1 MRDNPLVTII
11 VTVYN
16 KQNYIRKCLLSIL
29 NQGYKNI
36 NVLVIDDGSTDDS
49 AEAIKSIC
57 NHDTRFNYYYQENRG
72 VSSARNYGLSKAKGK
87 YVLFIDGD
95 DFVDSDYVETFLKY
109 KDFDLVVG
117 GYRRIEEGRK
127 SIESKPS
134 QKVVFYEDFENS
146 FFNKEAFKYIGLPI
160 SKLFNLKI
168 IKEHNLKFDTNTD
181 LGEDTIF
188 DFSYMK
194 YISKVKLI
202 SYSGYNNLIL
212 PGTLSR
218 KPRRNLWQLSVYLI
232 DSLNTIFDFK
242 YDEYWQ
248 FMYIR
253 AIAIEISSM
262 SRKYR
267 DFKNA
272 IRLIRKNPDF
282 KYVKYQKINGTKDK
296 INYLIIKFN
305 AINVGYILYC
315 VKHILVKR

>member
-146 FFNKEAFKYIGLPI
+146 FFNKEAFEYIGLPI

>member
-49 AEAIKSIC
+49 AEVIKSIC

-72 VSSARNYGLSKAKGK
+72 VSSARNYGLNKAKGK

-127 SIESKPS
+127 SIEIKPS
-134 QKVVFYEDFENS
+134 EKVVFYEDFENS
-146 FFNKEAFKYIGLPI
+146 FFNKEAFEYIGLPI

>member
-49 AEAIKSIC
+49 AEVIKSIC

-72 VSSARNYGLSKAKGK
+72 VSSARNYGLNKAKGK

-109 KDFDLVVG
+109 KDFDLLVG

-127 SIESKPS
+127 SIEIKPS
-134 QKVVFYEDFENS
+134 EKVVFYEDFENS
-146 FFNKEAFKYIGLPI
+146 FFNKEAFEYIGLPI